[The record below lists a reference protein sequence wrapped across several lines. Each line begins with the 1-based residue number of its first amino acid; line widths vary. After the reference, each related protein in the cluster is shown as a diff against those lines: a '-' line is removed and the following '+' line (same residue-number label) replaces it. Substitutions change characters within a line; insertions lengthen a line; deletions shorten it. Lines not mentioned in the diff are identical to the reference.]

1 MYSLQ
6 WGISAKGLWKI
17 SVKNMQKVIPYKNIE
32 LPFKYISTL
41 EIVLI
46 SRFAIHQLVL
56 KIAKAALTISITEK
70 AS

>member
-32 LPFKYISTL
+32 LRFKN
-41 EIVLI
+41 
-46 SRFAIHQLVL
+46 
-56 KIAKAALTISITEK
+56 
-70 AS
+70 